1 MEVLSGVLLGLQV
14 ALQPENLLFCLV
26 GVLLGTMIGVLPGIG
41 PVATVAILLPVT
53 YALTPVAALI
63 MLAGIF
69 YGSQYGGSTT
79 AILINVPGEAAS
91 VVTALDGY
99 TMARQGRAGPALAI
113 AAISSFVAGTAAT
126 VVIILFAPVLAR
138 FGLAFGPAEYV
149 ALMVLGLVAAVVL
162 SGADIA
168 RSLVMALA
176 GVFLGLVGIDV
187 NTGTPRYTFGIAAL
201 NDGLGFVPIA
211 VGLFGIAEV
220 LRNLEKP
227 EVREALSRK
236 VEGLMLSRADLRAAA
251 APMARGTAIGSVLGV
266 VPGGGAL
273 LSSFA
278 AYFLEKRISRTPE
291 RFGKGAIEG
300 VAAPEAANNAG
311 AQTSFIPM
319 LTLGLPSNA
328 VMAVMIGALTIHGI
342 QPGPRI
348 ITQQAE
354 VFWGLIASMWVGN
367 LMLLVVNLPMIGLWV
382 RLLATPYRLLFPCIV
397 AFCCIGVYAVNY
409 LLIELWIAV
418 AFGLI
423 GYLLMKIGFQPAPL
437 VLGLVLGQPLEEN
450 FRRALR
456 LSRGDPGI
464 FVESAISLVLLGL
477 AVLMVVLALLPA
489 LGRRRSSVFQED

>member
-1 MEVLSGVLLGLQV
+1 MLQLAADFGLGLNSGLKSQR
-14 ALQPENLLFCLV
+14 
-26 GVLLGTMIGVLPGIG
+26 
-41 PVATVAILLPVT
+41 
-53 YALTPVAALI
+53 YALTPVAAMI

-99 TMARQGRAGPALAI
+99 AMARQCRAGAALAI
-113 AAISSFVAGTAAT
+113 AAISSFVAGTFAT
-126 VVIILFAPVLAR
+126 VVIILFAPALAR
-138 FGLAFGPAEYV
+138 FGLAFGPAEYF

-162 SGADIA
+162 SGADLA
-168 RSLVMALA
+168 RSMVMALA
-176 GVFLGLVGIDV
+176 GILLGLVGIDV
-187 NTGTPRYTFGIAAL
+187 NSGAPRYTFDVAAL

-227 EVREALSRK
+227 EAREAFARK
-236 VEGLMLSRADLRAAA
+236 VEGLMPTRADLKAAA
-251 APMARGTAIGSVLGV
+251 APMARGTVIGSVLGV
-266 VPGGGAL
+266 VPGGGVL

-319 LTLGLPSNA
+319 LTLGIPSNA

-348 ITQQAE
+348 MTRQAE
-354 VFWGLIASMWVGN
+354 VFWRLIASMWVGN
-367 LMLLVVNLPMIGLWV
+367 LMLLTVNLPMVGLWV
-382 RLLATPYRLLFPCIV
+382 KLLGTPYRLLFPCIV

-409 LLIELWIAV
+409 LLIELRIAIG
-418 AFGLI
+418 FGLV
-423 GYLLMKIGFQPAPL
+423 GYLLMKVCFQPAPL
-437 VLGLVLGQPLEEN
+437 ALGLVLGQSLEEN
-450 FRRALR
+450 FRRALL
-456 LSRGDPGI
+456 LSRGDPVI
-464 FVESAISLVLLGL
+464 FVESAISIVLLGL
-477 AVLMVVLALLPA
+477 ALLMMLMSLLPS
-489 LGRRRSSVFQED
+489 LGGRREKVFAED